1 MNNGT
6 EGKPLDEDER
16 AELLRLR
23 NEVTTLRTQV
33 AEATGAPPATIARAP
48 RHTMRWITVTVLL
61 VLVAMLSIVSVTS
74 RFTRGEILDT
84 DRYVTTVTPLGQD
97 PAIQAEIS
105 DQITNEIYD
114 RVDVEALTTEALTA
128 LTNASNLAENA
139 PRVNQ
144 ILTGL
149 GPVLAGQAKS
159 FINETVTTFVQSQ
172 QFEDLWIQA
181 NRTAHTA
188 LVSVVTGN
196 YGPSSV
202 QVDQSGTVSIS
213 LATIIDNVKTQL
225 TDRGFTFAEKI
236 PSVDKQFVLFQSPDL
251 VKAQRAVNALDKVS
265 AVLPWLTIACA
276 AAAVAVAP
284 RGRRLKTLSLAG
296 LSIALGMLVL
306 AIGIL
311 IGRAVYLNEVPTD
324 VLTPDAATAVID
336 TILVPLRTTLRAV
349 AVFGLVVAVG
359 AYLVGGSSSAT
370 TLRGGFG
377 RGVEFARRPMA
388 GRTPTAVELW
398 AARLRVPLRCLIIGV
413 AALLLGFWR
422 YPTGAVVI
430 WIVLIGVL
438 ALVALELVVRP
449 AVAGGPP
456 ADGAE
461 PDAEAET
468 EEAEA
473 DTTAGPEATRDAG
486 D

>member
-1 MNNGT
+1 MLDGNSMDDGNTT
-6 EGKPLDEDER
+6 EPLDESER

-23 NEVTTLRTQV
+23 HEVTALRTQV
-33 AEATGAPPATIARAP
+33 AETPGAPETVAHGP
-48 RHTMRWITVTVLL
+48 RHTMRWIAVTILL
-61 VLVAMLSIVSVTS
+61 VLVAALSIVSVTS
-74 RFTRGEILDT
+74 RFMRSQILDT
-84 DRYVTTVTPLGQD
+84 DRYVTTVAPLGED

-105 DQITNEIYD
+105 DQITNEIFD

-144 ILTGL
+144 ILGGL

-159 FINETVTTFVQSQ
+159 FIHDTVTTFVQSQ

-181 NRTAHTA
+181 NRSAHNA

-213 LATIIDNVKTQL
+213 LATIIDNVRTEL

-236 PSVDKQFVLFQSPDL
+236 PTVDKQFVLFQSPDL

-284 RGRRLKTLSLAG
+284 RGRRLQTLSLAG
-296 LSIALGMLVL
+296 LSIAVGMLIL

-311 IGRAVYLNEVPTD
+311 VGRAIYLNEVPPD

-336 TILVPLRTTLRAV
+336 TILVPMRTTLRAV
-349 AVFGLVVAVG
+349 AVFGLVIAVG
-359 AYLVGGSSSAT
+359 AYLIGGSSSAT
-370 TLRGGFG
+370 FVRRGFG
-377 RGVEFARRPMA
+377 RGLDFARHPSPD
-388 GRTPTAVELW
+388 RTPTTVERW
-398 AARLRVPLRCLIIGV
+398 AAQARVPLRCLIIGV
-413 AALLLGFWR
+413 AALLLGFWH
-422 YPTGAVVI
+422 YPTGLVVL
-430 WIVLIGVL
+430 WIVLIGLL
-438 ALVALELVVRP
+438 ALLALELLIRPVRASALP
-449 AVAGGPP
+449 ESGT
-456 ADGAE
+456 
-461 PDAEAET
+461 PDD
-468 EEAEA
+468 A
-473 DTTAGPEATRDAG
+473 DTVTDHESESA
-486 D
+486 